1 MKGKKLILV
10 LALLVVCLAAYFAV
24 RQLNLEETNA
34 EETDII
40 YINQA
45 ETDEIIGFSFVN
57 NGETLSFTKDGET
70 WKYDGNEALSMNQVS
85 MTSMVAMLAKIE
97 AENKLEDHEALS
109 EYGLDTPSNTI
120 TITTKEGTK
129 ELLIGNENEAVD
141 GYYAMING
149 EDIVYLISSTLPN
162 KFNCSLDTLEE
173 TETETEETET
183 EIKETEKLTE
193 MEETIQIETSSEEAE

>member
-24 RQLNLEETNA
+24 KQLNLEETDT
-34 EETDII
+34 EEKDII
-40 YINQA
+40 YINQM

-57 NGETLSFTKDGET
+57 NGETLSFTKDGEN

-97 AENKLEDHEALS
+97 AENKLEDHEAIS

-173 TETETEETET
+173 TETETEETE
-183 EIKETEKLTE
+183 KLTE
-193 MEETIQIETSSEEAE
+193 TEEMTQAETSLEETE

>member
-10 LALLVVCLAAYFAV
+10 LVLLVVCLAAYFAV
-24 RQLNLEETNA
+24 KQLNLEETDT
-34 EETDII
+34 EEKDII
-40 YINQA
+40 YINQT

-70 WKYDGNEALSMNQVS
+70 WKYVGNEALSMNQVS
-85 MTSMVAMLAKIE
+85 MTSMAAMVAKIE
-97 AENKLEDHEALS
+97 AVNKLEDHEAIS

-173 TETETEETET
+173 TETETEETE
-183 EIKETEKLTE
+183 KLTE
-193 MEETIQIETSSEEAE
+193 TEEMTQAETSLEETE

>member
-10 LALLVVCLAAYFAV
+10 LVLLVVCLAAYFAV
-24 RQLNLEETNA
+24 KQLNLEETDT
-34 EETDII
+34 EEKDII
-40 YINQA
+40 YINQT

-70 WKYDGNEALSMNQVS
+70 WKYVGNEALSMNQVS
-85 MTSMVAMLAKIE
+85 MTSMAAMVAKIE
-97 AENKLEDHEALS
+97 AVNKLEDHEAIS

-173 TETETEETET
+173 TETETEETE
-183 EIKETEKLTE
+183 KLTE
-193 MEETIQIETSSEEAE
+193 TEEITQAETSLEETE

>member
-10 LALLVVCLAAYFAV
+10 LVLLVVCLAAYFAV
-24 RQLNLEETNA
+24 KQLNLEETDT
-34 EETDII
+34 EEKDII
-40 YINQA
+40 YINQT

-85 MTSMVAMLAKIE
+85 MTSMAAMVAKIE
-97 AENKLEDHEALS
+97 AVNKLEDHEAIS

-173 TETETEETET
+173 TETETEETE
-183 EIKETEKLTE
+183 KLTE
-193 MEETIQIETSSEEAE
+193 TEEMTQAETSLEETE